1 MIDREKLKQSIET
14 AERIERVEAEIA
26 EYMKEIE
33 RLKAQLKE
41 VEQRFCHAS
50 EGIREL
56 SDMAIIAE
64 RAGITK
70 EELLSSIA
78 DGNIPE
84 CVSDVLLDRKNRME

>member
-1 MIDREKLKQSIET
+1 MIDEEKLKKSLET
-14 AERIERVEAEIA
+14 AEQIERVEAEIA
-26 EYMKEIE
+26 EYIKEIE

-41 VEQRFCHAS
+41 VEQRFYHAS

-84 CVSDVLLDRKNRME
+84 CVSEVLLDRKNRTE

>member
-1 MIDREKLKQSIET
+1 MIDEEKLKKSLET

-26 EYMKEIE
+26 AYKKEIE
-33 RLKAQLKE
+33 SLKAQLKE
-41 VEQRFCHAS
+41 AEQSFYHAS

-56 SDMAIIAE
+56 TDMATIAE
-64 RAGITK
+64 RAGITE

-84 CVSDVLLDRKNRME
+84 SVSEVLLDRKNRTE